1 MEMMPL
7 TKTQE
12 AELMLRCSEQ
22 GRFMDVVKE
31 HMLVGVT
38 EEDVGDRVRWIHYG
52 TRSRKCS
59 CWLFV

>member
-1 MEMMPL
+1 MMPL

-12 AELMLRCSEQ
+12 AELMLSEQ
-22 GRFMDVVKE
+22 RRFMDVVKE
-31 HMLVGVT
+31 HMQRVGVT
-38 EEDVGDRVRWIHYG
+38 GEGVGGRVRWIHYG